1 MEESEKKTPEEKPYY
16 GTLKKKP
23 TYSGLGLSR
32 YRQPF
37 NFELAGRTYKLV
49 MDRDDDYTVRFID
62 GHYLEWS
69 GGENPEPQKYYYEC
83 NKTDETLYFVN
94 FELTGSVPRKGYTLI
109 IDLEQRLVTLVKS
122 RTAFRKKAP
131 YLVDSDFDFGAIALD
146 GYPLPR
152 LRHGYTTDLIGKR
165 IKWTYSPDFVI
176 IHVYYHAHY
185 VRAAFPPESIDF
197 ALPTQ
202 EAKDIWAK
210 NVYDEKATY
219 IKIKTHRYLVELIE
233 QNMAKGGGTGNSL
246 LFLMDT
252 ARVHDVGRSFGYA
265 RDAKNP
271 AIITAENYLF
281 AAYGDFVESD
291 GTIEKPKSIYLAE

>member
-1 MEESEKKTPEEKPYY
+1 MADEEKKAAGEKPYY
-16 GTLKKKP
+16 GTLKKRP

-37 NFELAGRTYKLV
+37 NFELAGRSYKLV
-49 MDRDDDYTVRFID
+49 MDHDDDYTVNFID
-62 GHYLEWS
+62 GHHLEWADL
-69 GGENPEPQKYYYEC
+69 GKPPQTYYYEC
-83 NKTDETLYFVN
+83 NKVDETSYFVN

-109 IDLEQRLVTLVKS
+109 LDLEQRLVSLVKS
-122 RTAFRKKAP
+122 RTRFSKKAP
-131 YLVDSDFDFGAIALD
+131 YLVNSDFDFGALEIE

-152 LRHGYTTDLIGKR
+152 LRHGYTADLVGKR

-176 IHVYYHAHY
+176 IHVYYHPHY
-185 VRAAFPPESIDF
+185 VRATFPPESIDF

-219 IKIKTHRYLVELIE
+219 IKIKKSMYLVELIE

-252 ARVHDVGRSFGYA
+252 ARVHDVGRSFGYTP
-265 RDAKNP
+265 DPQKP
-271 AIITAENYLF
+271 GQVIPENYLF

-291 GTIEKPKSIYLAE
+291 GEIEKAKSIYLAD